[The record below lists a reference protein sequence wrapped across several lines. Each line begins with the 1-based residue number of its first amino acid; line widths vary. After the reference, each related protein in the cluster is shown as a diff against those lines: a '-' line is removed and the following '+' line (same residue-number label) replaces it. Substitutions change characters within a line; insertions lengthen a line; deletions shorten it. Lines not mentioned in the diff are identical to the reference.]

1 MRIAFVGLP
10 LAALLL
16 SGDGHDIVWAGICR
30 KDALGLRRLTKRLG
44 KGRVRVV
51 PDLAKVAVH
60 DEVRALAPDL
70 IVSWFWTKKI
80 PRAFRTLA
88 PRGALGV
95 HPSLLPRHRGPDPFF
110 WAIDAGDRTTG
121 VTAHVVEDEYDTGAI
136 LAQRELAIDPSW
148 NAWTLAKKLDRPS
161 LAVLREIVAA
171 HARGEPPSPI
181 AQDDAAATDAPQ
193 PADDELE
200 IRWSSWDAERIE
212 RRVRAA
218 SPWPGAFTEMF
229 ETPLVVTKVRATKDH
244 PRALEPGEACVRA
257 DGIAVVRTARDA
269 VELLAG
275 RLEEGE
281 DDAETEL
288 DEADLSALVAPL
300 PHEADL
306 P

>member
-171 HARGEPPSPI
+171 HARGEPPAPI